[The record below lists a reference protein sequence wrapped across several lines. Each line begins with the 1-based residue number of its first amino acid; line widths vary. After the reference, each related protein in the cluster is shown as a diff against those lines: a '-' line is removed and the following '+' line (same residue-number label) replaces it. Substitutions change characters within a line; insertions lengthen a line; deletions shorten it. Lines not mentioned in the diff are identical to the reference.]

1 MANVH
6 TFDGSHKVRVLISPA
21 GQGSLNSAWVAPFS
35 TSGVAGD
42 ADRAVFFL
50 LAGTLDADDTID
62 VAIFQAQDANGT
74 GAKAITNATLTTVT
88 DDNDEAIKSIE
99 IGPGALD
106 NVNGFT
112 HVRVQ
117 VTVANGTPVWG
128 LFQVNHRLRY
138 AGVGGQDATYDEHV
152 IVLG

>member
-6 TFDGSHKVRVLISPA
+6 TFDGSHKVRVLIDPA
-21 GQGSLNSAWVAPFS
+21 AQGSLNSAYVAPFS
-35 TSGVAGD
+35 TSGASGD
-42 ADRAVFFL
+42 ANSAVFFL
-50 LAGTLDADDTID
+50 LTGTLDADDTID
-62 VAIFQAQDANGT
+62 VAIWQAQDAAGT
-74 GAKAITNATLTTVT
+74 GAKAVTGAVLTQVT
-88 DDNDEAIKSIE
+88 DENDETIKSVE

-112 HVRVQ
+112 HVQVR

-128 LFQVNHRLRY
+128 LFQINHRLRY
-138 AGVGGQDATYDEHV
+138 PGTGGQDATYDEQV